1 LATSILASSNH
12 QTDTAAGTHLRDGS
26 LHPILQNMKNLLRL
40 LPLFALVAAT
50 NLPAQTAA
58 SQAAAIADRQDA
70 AERYNRLS
78 TLVEDLQVANNDLQR
93 KIGVLEQ
100 ELRKTRAELLAELS
114 KSERKAD
121 ENTGRYVTQDQLKKL
136 VDAVNDLDKKRV
148 EDDKRIVDEVRKLV
162 QKIAVAPGSS
172 ISAPTPSAPK
182 ANIEKPAADTG
193 TAGVP
198 TKGFEHTV
206 QKGEYLGT
214 IIKAYNEA
222 LKEKGVTKKIT
233 QDMVLKANPGLN
245 PSKMAI
251 GSKVFIPDPSQE

>member
-1 LATSILASSNH
+1 MVPS
-12 QTDTAAGTHLRDGS
+12 
-26 LHPILQNMKNLLRL
+26 MKNLLRL

-50 NLPAQTAA
+50 SLPAQNAA

-78 TLVEDLQVANNDLQR
+78 TQVEDLLTANADLQR
-93 KIGVLEQ
+93 KIGTLEN

-114 KSERKAD
+114 KAERKAD
-121 ENTGRYVTQDQLKKL
+121 EGSGRYVTQDQLKKL

-182 ANIEKPAADTG
+182 ANIEKPAADTS

-198 TKGFEHTV
+198 TKGFEHVV